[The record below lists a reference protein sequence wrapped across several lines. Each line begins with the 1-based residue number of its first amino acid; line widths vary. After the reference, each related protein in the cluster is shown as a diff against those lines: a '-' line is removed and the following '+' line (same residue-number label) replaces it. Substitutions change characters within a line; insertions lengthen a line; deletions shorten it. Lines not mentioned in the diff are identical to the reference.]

1 MKKFFLLLVALVALS
16 ATAANKSVI
25 IDGKITNSK
34 FYPGTVHEY
43 KVYIPTQYDGTK
55 PACLYLGLDG
65 ILYNATAVMDT
76 LIAKG

>member
-1 MKKFFLLLVALVALS
+1 MKKILS
-16 ATAANKSVI
+16 ILIAVIAISASAADKSII
-25 IDGKITNSK
+25 IDGKIENSK

-43 KVYIPTQYDGTK
+43 KVYIPKQYDGTK

-76 LIAKG
+76 LIAN